1 MVIICG
7 NVDRGDNTL
16 EKMVV
21 EVERVRRRYQCG
33 LECFY
38 LKRADYLM

>member
-1 MVIICG
+1 MILCE
-7 NVDRGDNTL
+7 NVDKGDNIL

-21 EVERVRRRYQCG
+21 EVERVRRYQCG

-38 LKRADYLM
+38 LKRADYSM